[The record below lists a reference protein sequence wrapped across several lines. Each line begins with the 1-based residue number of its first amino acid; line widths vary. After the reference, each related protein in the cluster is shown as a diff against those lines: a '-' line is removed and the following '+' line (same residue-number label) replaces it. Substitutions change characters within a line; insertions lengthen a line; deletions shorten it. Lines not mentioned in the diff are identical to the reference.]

1 MRAKARDAGPND
13 TWPLQDARA
22 HLSELVDAAL
32 AGRPQ
37 RITRRGKDA
46 VVVVA
51 VETYERL
58 TAPEGDLVDFF
69 QRSPLAEAVAEGEI
83 AFDRDT
89 TPIRDI
95 EL

>member
-1 MRAKARDAGPND
+1 MRAKASDPDPVD

-37 RITRRGKDA
+37 RLTRRGKDA
-46 VVVVA
+46 VVVVS
-51 VETYERL
+51 VEAYERL
-58 TAPEGDLVDFF
+58 TAPRSDLVDFF
-69 QRSPLAEAVAEGEI
+69 QSSPLAEAVAEGEI
-83 AFDRDT
+83 GFERDP
-89 TPIRDI
+89 TPIRDV